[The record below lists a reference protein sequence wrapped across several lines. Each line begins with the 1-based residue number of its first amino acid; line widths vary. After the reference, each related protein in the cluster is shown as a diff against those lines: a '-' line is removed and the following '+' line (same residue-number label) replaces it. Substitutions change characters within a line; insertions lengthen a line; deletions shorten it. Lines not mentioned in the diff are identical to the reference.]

1 MGIKELLI
9 PSFFLTNIKANSKL
23 EALESIINQIKHDPH
38 ILDADQLLQSLIER
52 ENLLSTEIL
61 DGIHIPHTKSYAVEG
76 IVVVY
81 AKVEINNK
89 EELFFVIL
97 SNNSL
102 ITQYIKVISQLAK
115 LLNQS
120 SFANKIKES
129 NRIEDIQHL
138 IQLS

>member
-1 MGIKELLI
+1 MGIKEMLI

-23 EALESIINQIKHDPH
+23 EALKLIINQIKDDPH
-38 ILDADQLLQSLIER
+38 LLDAEQLLQSLIER
-52 ENLLSTEIL
+52 ESLLSTEIL
-61 DGIHIPHTKSYAVEG
+61 DGIHIPHTKSNAVEG